1 MRAEIWKEIL
11 RQNGC
16 LNNGRVQ
23 CTDAFRIRISTN
35 SNNHQT
41 ISAVSKEVIV
51 DEGEYYT
58 ITHTTEASG
67 VQLVEYLLWE
77 DVNQIGI
84 TRHKL

>member
-35 SNNHQT
+35 NDSDRS

-67 VQLVEYLLWE
+67 VQLVEYQLWE
-77 DVNQIGI
+77 DVTLIGI